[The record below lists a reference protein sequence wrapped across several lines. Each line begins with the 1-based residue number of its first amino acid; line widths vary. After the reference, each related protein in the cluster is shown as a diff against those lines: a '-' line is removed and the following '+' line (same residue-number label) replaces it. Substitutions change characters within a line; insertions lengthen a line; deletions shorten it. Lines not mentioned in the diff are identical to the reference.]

1 VGNWISEDLVERLG
15 MKEEMRCI
23 EAPDGRDFNGQPV
36 VACTMISFEWSH
48 PDGTTIHPP
57 VDFFV
62 GNRRDIDMIFGS
74 HYIKEKGLLT
84 LHKGRMLPI
93 MPYRERTCARS

>member
-1 VGNWISEDLVERLG
+1 
-15 MKEEMRCI
+15 MRCI
-23 EAPDGRDFNGQPV
+23 EPPDGRDFNGQPV
-36 VACTMISFEWSH
+36 VARAMVSFRWSH
-48 PDGTTIHPP
+48 PNGTTLHDA

-62 GNRRDIDMIFGS
+62 RSRRDIHMIFGS

-93 MPYRERTCARS
+93 MPYKERIRAR